1 MTDTVKTRSC
11 LVTAILC
18 AMLVIMSVFPLW
30 SCGKIDFE
38 GIGDDDGTDGF
49 AVRFNVEE
57 YTVTDFGDA
66 SPTAKGVKKQRKAA
80 RELGTV
86 LNFAVFQDG
95 TKVRSVN
102 QNADDDDFGSISVN
116 LTEGTYQVV
125 ILIHSC
131 DGNATFTAPEKVTFP
146 NNKVTDTFI
155 YSADLEVDGSSD
167 NTIAVHRAVAKYRL
181 TVADDIPENVATMEF
196 YYTGGSSTLDAT
208 AGLGCVNSRQ
218 TEQRTVVD
226 RTAGQVFEIY
236 TFPHAAADE
245 LKITV
250 RALDKSGATVKEQVF
265 ENVPVEQNKIT
276 NHTKAFFGGSS
287 GGTIEGDAHVVIGGD
302 DAWTGEINY

>member
-1 MTDTVKTRSC
+1 MMDTAKSKSRFC
-11 LVTAILC
+11 TAILRV
-18 AMLVIMSVFPLW
+18 ALVAMSVFSLW

-38 GIGDDDGTDGF
+38 GIDDGDGTDGF

-57 YTVTDFGDA
+57 YTVTDFGDTSSA
-66 SPTAKGVKKQRKAA
+66 AKGVKKQRKAA
-80 RELGTV
+80 KELGTV

-102 QNADDDDFGSISVN
+102 QKSDDSDFGNISVN
-116 LTEGTYQVV
+116 LPEGTYQVV

-131 DGNATFTAPEKVTFP
+131 DGNATITSPEKIAFP
-146 NNKVTDTFI
+146 DNKVTDTFI
-155 YSADLEVDGSSD
+155 YSADLDVDGSSD
-167 NTIAVHRAVAKYRL
+167 NTITVHRAVAKYRL
-181 TVADDIPENVATMEF
+181 TVADDIPESVATMEF

-208 AGLGCVNSRQ
+208 TGLGCVNSRQ
-218 TEQRTVVD
+218 TEHRTVVG

-236 TFPHAAADE
+236 TFPHTAADE

-250 RALDKSGATVKEQVF
+250 RALDKSGETVKEQVF
-265 ENVPVEQNKIT
+265 ENVPVEKNKIT
-276 NHTKAFFGGSS
+276 NHTKAFFGGTS
-287 GGTIEGDAHVVIGGD
+287 GGTIEGDAHVVVGGD